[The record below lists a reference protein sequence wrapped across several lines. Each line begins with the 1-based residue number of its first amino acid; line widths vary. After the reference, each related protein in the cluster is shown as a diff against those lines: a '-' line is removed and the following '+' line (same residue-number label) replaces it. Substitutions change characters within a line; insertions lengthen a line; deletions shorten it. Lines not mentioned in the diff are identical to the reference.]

1 MAAIQSNK
9 DMVDKR
15 FRETI
20 ERTSKRIL
28 LEDMKVQEKR
38 QEVSGDIALNKEY
51 LELKKQDLN
60 QILVQNKRKRDT

>member
-9 DMVDKR
+9 DLVDKR

>member
-1 MAAIQSNK
+1 
-9 DMVDKR
+9 MVDKR

-38 QEVSGDIALNKEY
+38 QEVSGDIAMNKEY

>member
-38 QEVSGDIALNKEY
+38 QEVSGDIAMNKEY

>member
-1 MAAIQSNK
+1 
-9 DMVDKR
+9 MVDKR

>member
-1 MAAIQSNK
+1 LAAIQSNK